1 MLNAERR
8 ETLSTF
14 WKCNEQVPVHGKQ
27 PIPMLS
33 GSPGHMGDSVGSASV
48 HTSSPSRAAYPSG
61 EDGTHTL
68 VTVECVRGC
77 GEQLEMSC
85 GGEALA

>member
-48 HTSSPSRAAYPSG
+48 HTSSPSRAAYPV
-61 EDGTHTL
+61 ERTEPTHSSPWSAS
-68 VTVECVRGC
+68 EGAGSNWR
-77 GEQLEMSC
+77 
-85 GGEALA
+85 